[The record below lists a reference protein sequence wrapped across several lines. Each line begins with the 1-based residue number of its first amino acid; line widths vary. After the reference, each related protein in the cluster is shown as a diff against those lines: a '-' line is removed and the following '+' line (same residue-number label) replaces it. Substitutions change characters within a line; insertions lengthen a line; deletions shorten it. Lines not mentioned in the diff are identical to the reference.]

1 MAVENFRMKSSLNGT
16 STDELFKSIVP
27 TVHDVRSIDPTSCV
41 LSGLHDHTM
50 AMSMAVI
57 SAPVNGFIKKI
68 LKVST
73 KTNALNKYYFSC
85 YNIFMPWGKFYSY
98 LLVLLQLILIFFIIT
113 YSFFRNLGFIQI
125 TLINLGI
132 ILGLWSIIVMK
143 KSKIR
148 AIPDVAK
155 EAKLIKNGPYKYI
168 RHPMYASVLT
178 ACLGFLLTNIYSMT
192 ILFYTLLIIVLNIKI
207 AYEESLLVK
216 TFPKY
221 KSYTKKTKKLI
232 PFVY

>member
-1 MAVENFRMKSSLNGT
+1 
-16 STDELFKSIVP
+16 
-27 TVHDVRSIDPTSCV
+27 
-41 LSGLHDHTM
+41 
-50 AMSMAVI
+50 
-57 SAPVNGFIKKI
+57 
-68 LKVST
+68 
-73 KTNALNKYYFSC
+73 
-85 YNIFMPWGKFYSY
+85 MPWGKFYSY
-98 LLVLLQLILIFFIIT
+98 LLVCLQFILICFIII
-113 YSFFRNLGFIQI
+113 YSFFRNIGFVQIALIILGA
-125 TLINLGI
+125 
-132 ILGLWSIIVMK
+132 ILGLWAIAVMR

-148 AIPDVAK
+148 ATPNVAMG
-155 EAKLIKNGPYKYI
+155 AKLIKNGPYKYI

-192 ILFYTLLIIVLNIKI
+192 ILFYVLLIIVLNIKI